1 MRMLL
6 DMFLMTLTLGEFID
20 LDFQINEFV
29 KFRTRLQNSLQY
41 SCATA
46 ERMLLD
52 LVLET
57 NSHLST
63 EQMVMYMEIN
73 PEKGKSKYTVF
84 I

>member
-1 MRMLL
+1 MS
-6 DMFLMTLTLGEFID
+6 D
-20 LDFQINEFV
+20 LVGNPEDKISHDAAHFEFQINEFV

-73 PEKGKSKYTVF
+73 PEKG
-84 I
+84 

>member
-1 MRMLL
+1 M
-6 DMFLMTLTLGEFID
+6 IVWI
-20 LDFQINEFV
+20 FQINEFV

-73 PEKGKSKYTVF
+73 PEKGGWVD
-84 I
+84 